1 MSAFT
6 KITDYFRSAKSEMFK
21 VSWPS
26 REQTIRYSSLVIGLS
41 LVVAAFF
48 SALDY
53 GFTLLTDAGLSARA
67 RIGAAQVQQEAQ
79 QQPQK
84 PDVTVSTTT
93 PATNLDLQN
102 AQPIA
107 PATDNTKK

>member
-67 RIGAAQVQQEAQ
+67 RISAAQQTTQT
-79 QQPQK
+79 QQPTQ
-84 PDVTVSTTT
+84 PDVTVSTAT